1 MTIPVWVEQ
10 TDGKFTASVLGAT
23 PLEATRDTREEA
35 VHAVS
40 QLVQISIRRG
50 ALVFVDVPN
59 VPVREVSRRET
70 TAEELEATR
79 EMLAEAYRQRDEEK
93 TLEFPG

>member
-10 TDGKFTASVLGAT
+10 TNGKFTASVLGAT

-35 VHAVS
+35 IRAVL

-50 ALVFVDVPN
+50 ALVFAEVPN
-59 VPVREVSRRET
+59 VPVRDVPRRECT
-70 TAEELEATR
+70 PEEIEATR
-79 EMLAEAYRQRDEEK
+79 EMVDEIYRQRDVEK
-93 TLEFPG
+93 TLEFPE